1 MFKKQKK
8 NRFYKSTIIVTF
20 LVGFIPLM
28 EIFVSSANAIEF
40 PNAPKRESPQSTAA
54 GGRRGGC
61 VRGNLPITPLTPS
74 NDNFIKTISS
84 QPQFFVYIPPTQA
97 KFAQFILREENGKDL
112 DIQEIPITETD
123 RIMKINVSNK
133 INLETDKKYIWEV
146 SLVCNPMFINTS
158 NHTKGM
164 IEKVSLTEDIN
175 NQLSTNPDN
184 LQKAQILANE
194 GVWQD
199 TLSLVATLKESQPKQ
214 WQELLTSVGLDALLD
229 KDLIKSSE
237 N

>member
-8 NRFYKSTIIVTF
+8 NRFYKSTIIIAFVM
-20 LVGFIPLM
+20 GFIPLM
-28 EIFVSSANAIEF
+28 EIFISSANAIEF

-112 DIQEIPITETD
+112 DIQEIPITATD
-123 RIMKINVSNK
+123 QIITINVSNK
-133 INLETDKKYIWEV
+133 INLETDKKYVWEI
-146 SLVCNPMFINTS
+146 SLICNPMFINTS

-164 IEKVSLTEDIN
+164 IEKVSLEENIN
-175 NQLSTNPDN
+175 NQLSTNLDN
-184 LQKAQILANE
+184 LQRAQILANE

-229 KDLIKSSE
+229 KNLVKSSE

>member
-1 MFKKQKK
+1 M
-8 NRFYKSTIIVTF
+8 
-20 LVGFIPLM
+20 GFIPLM
-28 EIFVSSANAIEF
+28 EIFISSANAIEF

-112 DIQEIPITETD
+112 DIQEIPITATD
-123 RIMKINVSNK
+123 QIITINVSNK
-133 INLETDKKYIWEV
+133 INLETDKKYVWEI
-146 SLVCNPMFINTS
+146 SLICNPMFINTS

-164 IEKVSLTEDIN
+164 IEKVSLEENIN
-175 NQLSTNPDN
+175 NQLSTNLDN
-184 LQKAQILANE
+184 LQRAQILANE

-229 KDLIKSSE
+229 KNLVKSSE